1 MKIFAKKELTRLI
14 DVNYWKLY
22 HHLIQTSRHGQS
34 VPALLHIRPRIPP
47 TKTAGTGG
55 PEPAPNKARRGLA
68 RVYTKR
74 ERGREREREIHT
86 YMYAIYALHGKIE
99 ATNGRE
105 RETETAKK
113 EYKTATRGGCDCA
126 KGRGKERERES
137 KKHAAP
143 VREH

>member
-22 HHLIQTSRHGQS
+22 HHLIQTSRQGQS

-86 YMYAIYALHGKIE
+86 YIC
-99 ATNGRE
+99 
-105 RETETAKK
+105 
-113 EYKTATRGGCDCA
+113 ATRKNRSYKRARARDRDSE
-126 KGRGKERERES
+126 KGIQNGDARRLRLREG
-137 KKHAAP
+137 
-143 VREH
+143 